1 MANETFKMGALRHP
15 YGAGRATGGHARP
28 RQAGTT
34 HLAAPN
40 GHVAQLGPR
49 RGVRPL
55 VLRGALQG
63 GGERLRAAAGWVFH
77 CAALS
82 GRLLRR
88 VSGRLRCR
96 GSLVGFEPWV
106 TIWRLG

>member
-1 MANETFKMGALRHP
+1 MPAPARAREERMRDHGGVCALWSWVVLHR
-15 YGAGRATGGHARP
+15 
-28 RQAGTT
+28 
-34 HLAAPN
+34 AAP
-40 GHVAQLGPR
+40 GGSGLLGL
-49 RGVRPL
+49 PL
-55 VLRGALQG
+55 CGLLGL
-63 GGERLRAAAGWVFH
+63 H

-96 GSLVGFEPWV
+96 GSLVGFEPRV